1 MLYLST
7 CVGFGYGLCRGYFL
21 EQPGGKEN
29 PIIPHR
35 FRHPSLPCWP
45 TNINVVPI
53 DYAFR
58 PRLRDRLTLRRLTLR
73 RNPWTFGD
81 TVFHSVC
88 RYSCQHSHFRCLQE
102 PSRVSLHQPTERS
115 ATARLKDEPKA
126 SAHGLSPGTSSAQKP
141 LFRPVSCYAFFKGWL
156 LLSQPP
162 GCFGISTSFP
172 T

>member
-115 ATARLKDEPKA
+115 ATARLATPKA